1 MSDWL
6 KHLSPAARARN
17 KSLLEPPAGARIPKE
32 HQTRGRPEG
41 ALQDQV
47 IADLEELGYL
57 VFHPRPA
64 RTAQGWATPVEGTS
78 AAGYPDITA
87 VHPSGRCV
95 IAELKAGKN
104 RPSDAQLEW
113 VRAWMAVPGVTVLVV
128 RPDNWDELR
137 SLL

>member
-6 KHLSPAARARN
+6 RNMSPAAKARN
-17 KSLLEPPAGARIPKE
+17 AELLEPTVARTLKE
-32 HQTRGRPEG
+32 RRGRPEG
-41 ALQDQV
+41 ELQDQV
-47 IADLEELGYL
+47 ITDLEELGYL
-57 VFHPRPA
+57 VFHPRAA
-64 RTAQGWATPVEGTS
+64 RTAQGWVTPVEGTS

-95 IAELKAGKN
+95 VAELKAGKN

-113 VRAWMAVPGVTVLVV
+113 LRAWMAVPGVTVLVV
-128 RPDNWDELR
+128 RPENWDELR